1 MDRRDLLQW
10 MVATGGLA
18 AFSRFSP
25 RDLTA
30 MGTAAHARRDSAS
43 SVPGVL
49 TPEERRIVTSAA
61 ECIIPRTETPGATDA
76 RVAAFVD
83 VMLGEWYPEGDAT
96 RFRAGLATLDAASRA
111 SVGLPYAEAS
121 TAQQV
126 QLARRFDDEVTAL
139 RRTRGAAANEHWFAM
154 LKYLTVWGFCTSE
167 VGMREVLRTFP
178 RPMRYDGAAPVE
190 GRP

>member
-18 AFSRFSP
+18 ALSRFSP
-25 RDLTA
+25 RDLTE
-30 MGTAAHARRDSAS
+30 MGTAAHARLATAPR
-43 SVPGVL
+43 VPGAL
-49 TPEERRIVTSAA
+49 TPDERRIVTAAA

-76 RVAAFVD
+76 RVADFVD
-83 VMLGEWYPEGDAT
+83 VMMSDWYPDADAT
-96 RFRAGLATLDAASRA
+96 RFRAGLVALDEASRA
-111 SVGLPYAEAS
+111 NFSLPYADAT

-126 QLARRFDDEVTAL
+126 QLAQRFDDEVTAL
-139 RRTRGAAANEHWFAM
+139 RRTNGAAANEHWFAM

-167 VGMREVLRTFP
+167 VGMRDVLKSFP

-190 GRP
+190 ERA

>member
-25 RDLTA
+25 RDLSE
-30 MGTAAHARRDSAS
+30 MGTAAHARLATSPRM
-43 SVPGVL
+43 PGAL
-49 TPEERRIVTSAA
+49 TPDERRIVTAAA

-76 RVAAFVD
+76 RVADFVD
-83 VMLGEWYPEGDAT
+83 VMMREWYSEADTT

-126 QLARRFDDEVTAL
+126 QLARRFDDEVTVL
-139 RRTRGAAANEHWFAM
+139 RRTSGAAANEHWFAM

-167 VGMREVLRTFP
+167 VGMRDVLKTFP

-190 GRP
+190 GQP